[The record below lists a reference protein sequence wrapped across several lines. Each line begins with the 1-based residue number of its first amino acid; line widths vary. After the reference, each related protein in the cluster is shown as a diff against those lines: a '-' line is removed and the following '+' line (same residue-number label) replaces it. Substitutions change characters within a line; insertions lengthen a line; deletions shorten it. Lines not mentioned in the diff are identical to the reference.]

1 MSEVEQLKRNF
12 TNVKNEM
19 QKVKNKNVETTKGE
33 LEQKALL
40 NVIRIEL
47 NDTKDSKKVAMIF

>member
-12 TNVKNEM
+12 TDVKNEM

-47 NDTKDSKKVAMIF
+47 NDAKDSKKVAMIF

>member
-47 NDTKDSKKVAMIF
+47 NDAKDSKKVAMIF